1 MNDRCEWNKP
11 KKLEVPPG
19 RDLEIEQCLLDMVLS
34 GEASAIYSPVWRDMI
49 LVLPGQMC
57 ILEPNEQN

>member
-1 MNDRCEWNKP
+1 MNKIYRWNEP

-34 GEASAIYSPVWRDMI
+34 GEANAIYSPVWRDMI
-49 LVLPGQMC
+49 LVVPGQMC
-57 ILEPNEQN
+57 ILWPNEQN